1 MEISIISGTNNRL
14 LVVAP
19 HREETGTGK
28 LARKISKRLGCPAVI
43 NERIKR
49 NDSDLS
55 KYEGAI
61 KHPDF
66 MTALNEWAQLKRKD
80 RPLAIWLQGDGLTK
94 GPLCVVGDGQP
105 LSSVASPETVDTLVV
120 KMEEYG
126 VECVKAV
133 SGFGQYSA
141 QASNNMTQYFK
152 RQGFAVDSIQLEL
165 SKQLRGMFLV
175 DFAEALSNSLQAAIE
190 LNSAVEKLP
199 AVKVSVEQAAS
210 TVIEI
215 CSGHLYE
222 AALDVG
228 KYFVKT
234 LYEGNYERA
243 RDPRTSIG
251 PLSFHKVC
259 ARVHQQGGPSIR
271 WLYSALKLAVN
282 EHDYGSMKAY
292 GKLSLSKKIAL
303 FKLDDHPEAKRELIN
318 DAVDEKMTT
327 RKIKDEADERYI
339 NLLNGLDKRK
349 PYEPTLEEKEKI
361 LTNKIERRI
370 RKIMQFQDEID
381 RFQAELD
388 SVRSQLHD
396 DRGD

>member
-1 MEISIISGTNNRL
+1 MEKISILSGTNNRL

-19 HREETGTGK
+19 HCEETGTGK

-49 NDSDLS
+49 NDSDLT

-175 DFAEALSNSLQAAIE
+175 DFAEALSKALQVVIE
-190 LNSAVEKLP
+190 PKPTAEKTP
-199 AVKVSVEQAAS
+199 IVKVSVEQAAS

-215 CSGHLYE
+215 CSGHLFE

-234 LYEGNYERA
+234 LYKGDYERA
-243 RDPRTSIG
+243 RDPRNNIG
-251 PLSFHKVC
+251 VLSFNRVC
-259 ARVHQQGGPSIR
+259 EHVHAQGGPSRR
-271 WLYSALKLAVN
+271 WLYNALKLAVN
-282 EHDYGSMKAY
+282 EHDYGKMVAY
-292 GKLSLSKKIAL
+292 GKLSLSKKIEL
-303 FKLDDHPEAKRELIN
+303 FRLDDTPEAKKELIERAAHIDMTVIELRDEIKEYLDN
-318 DAVDEKMTT
+318 EPPLEAQEYMLVDQIRRLLLALN
-327 RKIKDEADERYI
+327 RKQK
-339 NLLNGLDKRK
+339 K
-349 PYEPTLEEKEKI
+349 LEEV
-361 LTNKIERRI
+361 RR
-370 RKIMQFQDEID
+370 K
-381 RFQAELD
+381 L
-388 SVRSQLHD
+388 
-396 DRGD
+396 GK

>member
-1 MEISIISGTNNRL
+1 MRDISFLKGTNNQL

-19 HREETGTGK
+19 HCEETGTGK

-49 NDSDLS
+49 NDNDLS

-61 KHPDF
+61 KHSDF
-66 MTALNEWAQLKRKD
+66 MAALNEWAKLKRKD
-80 RPLAIWLQGDGLTK
+80 RALAIWLHGHGLTK
-94 GPLCVVGDGQP
+94 GPLCVVGDGQS
-105 LSSVASPETVDTLVV
+105 LSSVASPETVDTLVA
-120 KMEEYG
+120 KLEEYG

-133 SGFGQYSA
+133 SGFRQYSA
-141 QASNNMTQYFK
+141 QASNNMAQYFK

-190 LNSAVEKLP
+190 LNSTVEKLP

-234 LYEGNYERA
+234 LYEGDYERA

-271 WLYSALKLAVN
+271 WLYNALKLAVN

-292 GKLSLSKKIAL
+292 GKLSLSKKSCIV
-303 FKLDDHPEAKRELIN
+303 P
-318 DAVDEKMTT
+318 V
-327 RKIKDEADERYI
+327 
-339 NLLNGLDKRK
+339 G
-349 PYEPTLEEKEKI
+349 
-361 LTNKIERRI
+361 
-370 RKIMQFQDEID
+370 
-381 RFQAELD
+381 
-388 SVRSQLHD
+388 
-396 DRGD
+396 

>member
-1 MEISIISGTNNRL
+1 MRDISFLKGTNNRL

-49 NDSDLS
+49 NDSDLT

-66 MTALNEWAQLKRKD
+66 MTALNEWAQLKRKE
-80 RPLAIWLQGDGLTK
+80 RALAIWLQGDGLTK
-94 GPLCVVGDGQP
+94 GPLCVVEDGQH
-105 LSSVASPETVDTLVV
+105 LSSVARPETVDTLVA
-120 KMEEYG
+120 KLEEYG

-133 SGFGQYSA
+133 SGFRQYSA
-141 QASNNMTQYFK
+141 RASNDMAQYFK

-165 SKQLRGMFLV
+165 SKQLRGMFIV
-175 DFAEALSNSLQAAIE
+175 DFAEALSHSLQAAIE
-190 LNSAVEKLP
+190 LNSTVEKLP

-210 TVIEI
+210 KVIEI

-234 LYEGNYERA
+234 LYEGDYERA

-251 PLSFHKVC
+251 VLSFNRVC
-259 ARVHQQGGPSIR
+259 EHVHAQGGPSKR
-271 WLYSALKLAVN
+271 WLYNALKLAVN
-282 EHDYGSMKAY
+282 EHDYGKMVAY
-292 GKLSLSKKIAL
+292 GKLSLSKKIEL
-303 FKLDDHPEAKRELIN
+303 FRLDDTPEAKKELIERAAHIDMTVIELRDEIKEYLDN
-318 DAVDEKMTT
+318 EPPLEAQEYMLVDQI
-327 RKIKDEADERYI
+327 RR
-339 NLLNGLDKRK
+339 LLLALNRKRK
-349 PYEPTLEEKEKI
+349 KLEEV
-361 LTNKIERRI
+361 RR
-370 RKIMQFQDEID
+370 K
-381 RFQAELD
+381 L
-388 SVRSQLHD
+388 
-396 DRGD
+396 GK